1 MTSDGALRVY
11 QASIQPPI
19 GPLTQMQLPTALFVL
34 RPNLPEWLEEADT
47 TITRL
52 GGRTNDDRTYFDDC
66 ILKQSLCSTTV
77 ITAKAA
83 AKLLATACCCC
94 FQTAVALLWTYEV
107 TSTEVPIRL
116 LRKLRRRCMALFTTF
131 WNPHVR
137 RPGVISELV
146 LCLILNWLWSNADFN
161 GVIRQTSCRSSTLF
175 HHQGT
180 HSVHANVLSSFLFI
194 WKILTIRKGA
204 QAPTRTGLWDR
215 YIIIHWEFFCWR
227 QYTCFVVS

>member
-11 QASIQPPI
+11 QASIRSPI
-19 GPLTQMQLPTALFVL
+19 GPLTQMQPRTALFVL
-34 RPNLPEWLEEADT
+34 RPNLPQWLEEADT

-52 GGRTNDDRTYFDDC
+52 GRRTNDGSYFDDC

-131 WNPHVR
+131 WNPDVR
-137 RPGVISELV
+137 RHGVISLLSKRSFLLV
-146 LCLILNWLWSNADFN
+146 D
-161 GVIRQTSCRSSTLF
+161 
-175 HHQGT
+175 
-180 HSVHANVLSSFLFI
+180 HARCGPDTPCVQRWEIHLRICNVLNFELIMIKCRF
-194 WKILTIRKGA
+194 
-204 QAPTRTGLWDR
+204 
-215 YIIIHWEFFCWR
+215 
-227 QYTCFVVS
+227 

>member
-19 GPLTQMQLPTALFVL
+19 GPLTQMQPRTALFVL
-34 RPNLPEWLEEADT
+34 RPNLSQWVEEADT

-52 GGRTNDDRTYFDDC
+52 GRRTDDDRSYFDDC

-94 FQTAVALLWTYEV
+94 FQTAVALLWTCEV

-116 LRKLRRRCMALFTTF
+116 LRKLRRRCVALFTTF
-131 WNPHVR
+131 WNPDVR
-137 RPGVISELV
+137 RPGVISPLPKRSF
-146 LCLILNWLWSNADFN
+146 LLADHARRSP
-161 GVIRQTSCRSSTLF
+161 GTSCVRRWEIHLR
-175 HHQGT
+175 
-180 HSVHANVLSSFLFI
+180 VCNVLNFELI
-194 WKILTIRKGA
+194 TIRC
-204 QAPTRTGLWDR
+204 R
-215 YIIIHWEFFCWR
+215 F
-227 QYTCFVVS
+227 